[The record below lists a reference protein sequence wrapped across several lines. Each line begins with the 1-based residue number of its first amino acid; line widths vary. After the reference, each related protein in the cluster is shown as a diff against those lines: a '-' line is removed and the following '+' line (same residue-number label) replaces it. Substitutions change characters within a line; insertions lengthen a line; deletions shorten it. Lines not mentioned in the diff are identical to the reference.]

1 MNKKHTIKISFI
13 VLAIIVSGYFVYSQ
27 TKGAVTLKQVS
38 ENGLLGYWSLN
49 DGSGSTV
56 TDFSGN
62 GNHGTLTY
70 MDPATDWVQG
80 RYGKALDF
88 DGYDDYVAVAGNP
101 RTAITISAWVKSTAD
116 SVGDVLS
123 KNRGY
128 GDQHWELRR
137 DDLNDN
143 FCFLISKDGYN
154 STYDK
159 CTSANSFL
167 INTWYHVVAT
177 YDQSY
182 MRVYINGVEDTGGD
196 LPFALSGNIYDL
208 GPVTKIGARYTGVGT
223 AYHFTGV
230 IDEVRLYE
238 RALSATEV
246 GNLYKQGVAKLNI
259 SRSKGSIGDG
269 LVGHWTF
276 DGPDMTSNVADVS
289 GSGNNGYLN
298 GTFATATST
307 ATNIGKIG
315 QALSFNGSDDHI
327 SIGNAGSGIKTISFW
342 IKASDI
348 TSRKVID
355 IDGTDQIEIS
365 AGSDILATSFPA
377 ATIYVDAVVASAVD
391 TEWHHVVIVDST
403 GVNASALDIGRVSTG
418 YFNGKLDDVRI
429 YNRAL
434 SQAEITRL
442 YNQGAVALKVQT
454 TDKVT
459 LNTSLVGHWTFDGP
473 DMTSNVAD
481 VSGSGNNG
489 YLNGTFA
496 TATSTATNI
505 GKIGQALSFNGTSNN
520 VVTQDASSLDISGTS
535 PISISA
541 WIKLNSFPT
550 GVSPQYMSAVMT
562 TETGVGA
569 TIFDKGIIVND
580 SQKFEFYFY
589 DGSSRH
595 AVSTTIASLGE
606 WYHIVG
612 EFNGSQGIIYVN
624 GVQENTQAGS
634 STYDFASPQL
644 LIGGRT
650 GGSVWTKYF
659 DGQID
664 DVRIYNRALSASEVQ
679 RLYNMGR

>member
-1 MNKKHTIKISFI
+1 
-13 VLAIIVSGYFVYSQ
+13 
-27 TKGAVTLKQVS
+27 
-38 ENGLLGYWSLN
+38 
-49 DGSGSTV
+49 
-56 TDFSGN
+56 
-62 GNHGTLTY
+62 
-70 MDPATDWVQG
+70 
-80 RYGKALDF
+80 
-88 DGYDDYVAVAGNP
+88 
-101 RTAITISAWVKSTAD
+101 
-116 SVGDVLS
+116 
-123 KNRGY
+123 
-128 GDQHWELRR
+128 
-137 DDLNDN
+137 
-143 FCFLISKDGYN
+143 
-154 STYDK
+154 
-159 CTSANSFL
+159 
-167 INTWYHVVAT
+167 
-177 YDQSY
+177 
-182 MRVYINGVEDTGGD
+182 
-196 LPFALSGNIYDL
+196 
-208 GPVTKIGARYTGVGT
+208 
-223 AYHFTGV
+223 
-230 IDEVRLYE
+230 
-238 RALSATEV
+238 
-246 GNLYKQGVAKLNI
+246 
-259 SRSKGSIGDG
+259 
-269 LVGHWTF
+269 
-276 DGPDMTSNVADVS
+276 MTSNVADVS